1 MLTSDPFQIISLIGF
16 PKPQIFIFSPVL
28 KARCDNTAAVL
39 RYRRPRKQTQRRVR
53 LLRFSKDAQK
63 EMKRRPSGRSYVSST
78 RIVVGRWCDWGH
90 QIPKQCFFFHWKRTM
105 WLVQREVTAL
115 IHFNRRSQVTTRNKR
130 SQIKLKRRPLP
141 STTISMT
148 STHRGNFLMANP
160 PHMAT
165 VLQQRRPTSGLPW
178 RRPSKL
184 IPFSVESEAGGR
196 WGISLRRADGN
207 RPSSATFKIRL

>member
-39 RYRRPRKQTQRRVR
+39 RYWRPRKQTQRRVR

-90 QIPKQCFFFHWKRTM
+90 HIPKQCFFFHWKRTT

-115 IHFNRRSQVTTRNKR
+115 IRFNRRSQVTTRNKR
-130 SQIKLKRRPLP
+130 SRIRLKRRPLP
-141 STTISMT
+141 STTIKHDVNS
-148 STHRGNFLMANP
+148 SWQLSDGEPPIGQQCCSSVHRRLVCPGFA
-160 PHMAT
+160 
-165 VLQQRRPTSGLPW
+165 QRR
-178 RRPSKL
+178 KL
-184 IPFSVESEAGGR
+184 IPF
-196 WGISLRRADGN
+196 
-207 RPSSATFKIRL
+207 